1 MIMESTVLDAVW
13 LNESGSCTLVHLA
26 EVSGLESA
34 ERSADPKRR
43 SNLPARSSEGRKS
56 RLHARSSPGCP
67 RGTLRPLAETGGNPV
82 FESAAMQSA
91 RIARRLRDDFEL
103 NPGGLALAMRLLER
117 VDALEREVERLRA
130 GTANPQ
136 PRR

>member
-1 MIMESTVLDAVW
+1 MESTVLDAVW

-26 EVSGLESA
+26 EVSGLDSA
-34 ERSADPKRR
+34 ELQMLIDS
-43 SNLPARSSEGRKS
+43 
-56 RLHARSSPGCP
+56 
-67 RGTLRPLAETGGNPV
+67 GTLRPLAETGGNPV

-117 VDALEREVERLRA
+117 VDALAREVERLRA